1 MGSAPLSITYGP
13 FRRGTPAAL
22 TMVGWT
28 KTPMPET
35 LETIA
40 LSLSDLRTSVR
51 ELRTSMDEQFK
62 KVDARFESVDARFES
77 VDEQFKK
84 LDQRIDQRADEV
96 KSHLEIKIEAV
107 QDTVN
112 LVYDAVLSHQQQFG
126 ANEQAHG
133 TFTRRLD
140 AHDLRILRLESR
152 KPR

>member
-1 MGSAPLSITYGP
+1 
-13 FRRGTPAAL
+13 
-22 TMVGWT
+22 
-28 KTPMPET
+28 MPET

-40 LSLSDLRTSVR
+40 LSLR

-62 KVDARFESVDARFES
+62 KVDQKIDERAAKVESQLEM
-77 VDEQFKK
+77 KM
-84 LDQRIDQRADEV
+84 
-96 KSHLEIKIEAV
+96 SHLEIKIEAV

-112 LVYDAVLSHQQQFG
+112 LVYDAVISNQQHFG
-126 ANEQAHG
+126 ANEQAHE